1 MTDLLSTSLQNDL
14 PSQLPKQLPSP
25 AATSLARPLTSP
37 NPALPTDTADPFFFD
52 RCVDWLLSLHAST
65 TDPALQSLAA
75 DVLDELRE
83 IGPVSGEFADV
94 VLGALASVDVAFEL
108 PAAAA

>member
-1 MTDLLSTSLQNDL
+1 MIHVLTSTSTAL
-14 PSQLPKQLPSP
+14 PSN
-25 AATSLARPLTSP
+25 TDDPL
-37 NPALPTDTADPFFFD
+37 FFD
-52 RCVDWLLSLHAST
+52 RCVDWLLSLHEST
-65 TDPALQSLAA
+65 TDPALLDLVT

-94 VLGALASVDVAFEL
+94 VLGALASVELAFEL

>member
-1 MTDLLSTSLQNDL
+1 MTDLVTSRNTVPPSNTARPSDSALPNDSAL
-14 PSQLPKQLPSP
+14 PSDGALPSD
-25 AATSLARPLTSP
+25 S
-37 NPALPTDTADPFFFD
+37 ADPAFFD
-52 RCVDWLLSLHAST
+52 RCVDWLLSLYGAT
-65 TDPALQSLAA
+65 TDPVLRDLVT

-94 VLGALASVDVAFEL
+94 VLGALASVELAFEL